1 MMTDSLP
8 DKVKKNL
15 LDLQYNRYLQS
26 YNTSIIVLFTF
37 LIGIGIAFITK
48 QIDYTSF
55 NQMLAVATITI
66 AVVAVIVLL
75 MLQFKGHM
83 SNILQEIKKLKL

>member
-1 MMTDSLP
+1 
-8 DKVKKNL
+8 
-15 LDLQYNRYLQS
+15 LQYNRYLQS

>member
-1 MMTDSLP
+1 MMANSLP

-37 LIGIGIAFITK
+37 LIGIGVAFITK
-48 QIDYTSF
+48 QVDYNSF
-55 NQMLAVATITI
+55 NQMLSIATITI

-83 SNILQEIKKLKL
+83 SNILKEIKKLKL